1 MVPLEAAAI
10 DGCTPRQFAQPILEN
25 ETCLSKQ
32 GSAGSLNDYP
42 AFYPNPT
49 APLTPLYPKSQCP
62 CSYPVGGGTHA
73 PVSSATAGAR
83 MQHTAVTSAACA
95 FHAVRGAPPSFSRSY
110 TCICVPYDTANDEPS
125 GPPSVDSDTT

>member
-1 MVPLEAAAI
+1 MDVRPASSLNRFLKMKPAYLN
-10 DGCTPRQFAQPILEN
+10 R
-25 ETCLSKQ
+25 